1 MKHLAHLLVLLL
13 LSIVFL
19 CSQVSCIRVEN
30 LRETGKDSTS
40 ISIEWFLSSADE
52 ELLSSLDSKNSS
64 ISSISDPLLTATS
77 QLPAE
82 NTWVGFKIKYFTDK
96 LQYTPTSLRS
106 ISLKKFRIDNLKS
119 ATEYKIQVSAFNSL
133 GNEGPA
139 SNLIVVKTN
148 EAG

>member
-1 MKHLAHLLVLLL
+1 
-13 LSIVFL
+13 
-19 CSQVSCIRVEN
+19 
-30 LRETGKDSTS
+30 
-40 ISIEWFLSSADE
+40 
-52 ELLSSLDSKNSS
+52 
-64 ISSISDPLLTATS
+64 LTATS

>member
-40 ISIEWFLSSADE
+40 ISIEWSLSSADE

>member
-1 MKHLAHLLVLLL
+1 
-13 LSIVFL
+13 
-19 CSQVSCIRVEN
+19 VEN

>member
-1 MKHLAHLLVLLL
+1 
-13 LSIVFL
+13 
-19 CSQVSCIRVEN
+19 VEN

-40 ISIEWFLSSADE
+40 ISIEWSLSSADE